1 MEIINQHA
9 EKVIQQ
15 YIRQF
20 VQANAAARIIHTLL
34 EHVGVGLRPSID
46 HLSIRT
52 LDVQERALEFEAL
65 GFGFDANLGVIERD
79 SWWGKVYRKPGFPP
93 IYLDQAFADARGVG
107 SLIPNWVKQFTD
119 GGLHH
124 IAIVVEDI
132 DVAVERFKSH
142 GVLFE
147 DSISGRLCDP
157 FRQIYSIP
165 EMVDGSA
172 FTVIEIVERRWG
184 YTGFISPLAGNF

>member
-1 MEIINQHA
+1 MEIINQHV

-15 YIRQF
+15 YIHQF
-20 VQANAAARIIHTLL
+20 VEANGAARIIHSLL

-65 GFGFDANLGVIERD
+65 GFGFDVNLGVIERD

-93 IYLDQAFADARGVG
+93 IYIDQAFTDARGAN
-107 SLIPNWVKQFTD
+107 SPIPDWVKQFTD
-119 GGLHH
+119 ARLHH
-124 IAIVVEDI
+124 MAIVVEDI
-132 DVAVERFKSH
+132 DIAVERFKSH
-142 GVLFE
+142 GISFE
-147 DSISGRLCDP
+147 DSISGMLGDP

-165 EMVDGSA
+165 EVLDGTPY
-172 FTVIEIVERRWG
+172 TVIEIVERRWG
-184 YTGFISPLAGNF
+184 YTGFISPLAGTF